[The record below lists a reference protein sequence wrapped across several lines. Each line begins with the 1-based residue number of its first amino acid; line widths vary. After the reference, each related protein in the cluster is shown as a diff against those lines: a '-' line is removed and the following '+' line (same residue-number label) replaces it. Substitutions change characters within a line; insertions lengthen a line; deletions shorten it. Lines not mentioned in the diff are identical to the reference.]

1 MCVLSNGLHR
11 LTCIAGLLTI
21 PRHERF
27 MTPCAEALILPV
39 GAMLSLI
46 FARCGIHICFF
57 AFLEWALLVGGVLTA
72 CTAIF

>member
-1 MCVLSNGLHR
+1 MCVVKTGLHR

-21 PRHERF
+21 LLHERF

-46 FARCGIHICFF
+46 FARGGIHYNNVKIYVMNT
-57 AFLEWALLVGGVLTA
+57 LRILLRNIIVFRG
-72 CTAIF
+72 